1 MECMGIRQA
10 DADMGEMHMG
20 SDPEPER
27 THVPP
32 QVTASPRSSNHCQC
46 RTASTIE
53 NVSSVQ

>member
-1 MECMGIRQA
+1 MGIRQA